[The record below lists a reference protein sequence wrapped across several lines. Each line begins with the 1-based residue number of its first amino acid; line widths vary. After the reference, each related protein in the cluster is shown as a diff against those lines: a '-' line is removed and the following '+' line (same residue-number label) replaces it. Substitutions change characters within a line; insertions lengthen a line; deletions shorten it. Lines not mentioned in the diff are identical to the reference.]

1 MRVYIKKK
9 DKNTMIP
16 GIIVTIIFLSV
27 SSWVFITAIKSDKSF
42 IEIVENF
49 GIELIF
55 SFVFSVLGI
64 CFVYFLFKPP
74 KKYKVK
80 LVNKKIETYN
90 GEQIT
95 YMEFIEFGL
104 PKEQKESSDCYSYS
118 CYTKGENDLIV
129 GNDYVLRVKQFNW
142 EPKFVEKLDSCF
154 KNKIAFNLP
163 NMTLT
168 PISLIL
174 GLIFFGVLCLCILGI
189 ITYPE
194 YIYIYVL
201 VGIFSLG
208 ALFMTFNLN
217 KTWKEDNDIG
227 QNKQDF
233 NIKQKKI
240 KSIDINHE
248 KVGDVSNKYLIILLV
263 TFPIVWFIILL
274 NMNIEKQ
281 LFPIGFL
288 PILLFVELPIII
300 LILYNIGYDARL
312 IKRNKVKILENI
324 NISNIKFFK
333 IFRPT
338 KNAVFSQYFIVDQ
351 NRNLIFKI
359 KACNFIGNKF
369 VICDQHDIKIGEIHV
384 KLFSLTNEF
393 IINIINEAPFIVRL
407 KIQLHYNYQ
416 IIGRDY
422 YVKGDTHL
430 IRNIIYDNKENEIA
444 YISAI
449 SKRNNN
455 WYALGNTEIFLND
468 GVNNSIDIIIIA
480 LCVTMGNFRMFKKY
494 ISR

>member
-1 MRVYIKKK
+1 MRVYVKKEN
-9 DKNTMIP
+9 KNTMIP
-16 GIIVTIIFLSV
+16 GIIVTIVFLLV

-494 ISR
+494 KSR